1 MNDILIS
8 LLAGA
13 IGALIGTFFG
23 TYFLARRQENKIDKV
38 RNIAIKG
45 LNIIKGYAKDNKT
58 FSAANNEF
66 NNKINI
72 AEKRAIL
79 VAMHKLGIPI
89 INTEKDTFNIKEI
102 RFGNRTIDSIEINVS
117 SQKLAH
123 N

>member
-45 LNIIKGYAKDNKT
+45 LNIIKGYAHYCPVKVDK
-58 FSAANNEF
+58 
-66 NNKINI
+66 
-72 AEKRAIL
+72 
-79 VAMHKLGIPI
+79 
-89 INTEKDTFNIKEI
+89 
-102 RFGNRTIDSIEINVS
+102 
-117 SQKLAH
+117 
-123 N
+123 